1 MTRPPLDKFGLKEKG
16 LNSDY
21 LNQNTLK
28 INGNRFFLPFSLS
41 CFLSFLIFFHL
52 SFLPFFFIYILPS
65 FSSFLCVYSSSKF
78 SVE

>member
-16 LNSDY
+16 PNSYY

-41 CFLSFLIFFHL
+41 CSLSFFPYFFPSL
-52 SFLPFFFIYILPS
+52 LSSFLLYILPS
-65 FSSFLCVYSSSKF
+65 FSSFLLFLPMCVQLF
-78 SVE
+78 